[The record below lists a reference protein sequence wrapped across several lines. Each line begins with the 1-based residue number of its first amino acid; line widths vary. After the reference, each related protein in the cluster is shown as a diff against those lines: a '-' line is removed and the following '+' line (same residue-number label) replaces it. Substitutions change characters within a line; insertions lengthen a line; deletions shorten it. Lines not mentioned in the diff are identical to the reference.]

1 VEAKRPP
8 KYRFWPER
16 PPGPVDDAYAQTRW
30 LRPYR
35 PGLVRVL
42 TSLFLLAVLGLV
54 VQVALLTTFH
64 AADPATLAI
73 RIAVTVVLTG
83 GLGLAFSRCYLSG
96 VWVSDH
102 KVRVLR
108 PLSTSVWSW
117 SELAD
122 VRSVA
127 GPTRLL
133 GSPLAVPG
141 HQVLLV
147 LADGRDV
154 ATPVT
159 DRSADFL
166 GRPQAYSMAADAVEG
181 WFQLGRGRVEP
192 GREAP
197 GT

>member
-1 VEAKRPP
+1 MQGRRPP

-16 PPGPVDDAYAQTRW
+16 ATGPLDDAYVQTRW

-35 PGLVRVL
+35 PGPVRVL
-42 TSLFLLAVLGLV
+42 TSLALLAVLAAV
-54 VQVALLTTFH
+54 VQVALLTTFR
-64 AADPATLAI
+64 AADTGTLAV
-73 RIAVTVVLTG
+73 RVLVTVLLAGALAVL
-83 GLGLAFSRCYLSG
+83 FSRCYLSG
-96 VWVSDH
+96 LWVTDH
-102 KVRVLR
+102 QVRLLR

-133 GSPLAVPG
+133 GSPLAVRG
-141 HQVLLV
+141 QRVLLV

-154 ATPVT
+154 NTPVT
-159 DRSADFL
+159 DRSPDFL

-181 WFQLGRGRVEP
+181 WFRLGRDRRVAPQP
-192 GREAP
+192 GP
-197 GT
+197 V